1 MSRTALIAV
10 VGLWAGLV
18 LVLAEF
24 RWFRRGGLTERLHR
38 YAPATAGSMRRNGA
52 LSAASVAEVVGPLMS
67 AAADRVLSL
76 LGANE
81 SLSITLQRLHAPID
95 AATFRLREA
104 GWVAGSFA
112 VAVLAA
118 TALAPPPPLTV
129 LLLAGAP
136 LLAFLVVE
144 QRLSAASAAR
154 RQRLFEELPVVTE
167 QLGMLLGAGYSL
179 GAAIGRLGSR
189 GRGAAAEDLR
199 RVSNRI
205 RQGLSEEQALREWSA
220 IADLPEV
227 NRLVD
232 LLALNRHGADLGPLV
247 AGEARAIRREAHRR
261 LLEVIDRRAQLVWIP
276 VTIATLVPGV
286 LFMAIPFIEAMRTFA
301 AL

>member
-1 MSRTALIAV
+1 MSRTTLIAV
-10 VGLWAGLV
+10 VALWAGLL

-24 RWFRRGGLTERLHR
+24 RWFRRAGLTERLHR
-38 YAPATAGSMRRNGA
+38 YAPVTAGSPRRSGA

-67 AAADRVLSL
+67 AGADRLLSVL
-76 LGANE
+76 GVNE
-81 SLSITLQRLHAPID
+81 TLSVTLQRLHAPID

-112 VAVLAA
+112 VAALAA
-118 TALAPPPPLTV
+118 TVVAPPPPLTM
-129 LLLAGAP
+129 LLLAGTP
-136 LLAFLVVE
+136 LLAFLVLE
-144 QRLSAASAAR
+144 QRLASASAR
-154 RQRLFEELPVVTE
+154 RRRRLFEELPVVTE

-220 IADLPEV
+220 IADLAEV
-227 NRLVD
+227 DRLVD

-247 AGEARAIRREAHRR
+247 AVEARAIRREAHRR
-261 LLEVIDRRAQLVWIP
+261 ILEIIDRRAQLVWVP